1 MAKKRLGE
9 ILIDAGLVTSSII
22 DEALN
27 NKRENQKIGDYLV
40 EKGFV
45 REDLMYEKLSLQLQ
59 IPLFKLSEIDIK
71 QNALDS
77 IGKELLNKYTAFPV
91 ELSGSL
97 LTLAMEDPLDDA
109 AIKEIENSIQLDVVG
124 VFGLKS
130 ELLDYIGKYYDID
143 DSMIEFFGMN
153 DKGSSDR
160 NELQIADTFF
170 SHLKSNNKFTIVIS
184 ETRGR
189 LSIKIG
195 EISFISKKDIKY
207 LLDFLKK
214 IVGYEDN
221 LDEFNVLL
229 NQNDNKVNIRML
241 VKRSKSQVEYWI
253 DSILLNNEE
262 DKELLGLENYTK
274 SGIYVLLNNAF
285 KNTEILKIKLQSL
298 QTYEE
303 KRILVHSSDVTYEK
317 YGLNVLDIPYSE
329 INDYVNFGELFLLD
343 YGWEIENVVPLLRL
357 LREDKTVY
365 LHTPF
370 SSRQEF
376 INYLE
381 KLGVSEIINKFI
393 VDYIEIK

>member
-27 NKRENQKIGDYLV
+27 NKWENQKIGDYLV

-262 DKELLGLENYTK
+262 DKELLGLENYT
-274 SGIYVLLNNAF
+274 
-285 KNTEILKIKLQSL
+285 
-298 QTYEE
+298 
-303 KRILVHSSDVTYEK
+303 
-317 YGLNVLDIPYSE
+317 
-329 INDYVNFGELFLLD
+329 
-343 YGWEIENVVPLLRL
+343 
-357 LREDKTVY
+357 
-365 LHTPF
+365 
-370 SSRQEF
+370 
-376 INYLE
+376 
-381 KLGVSEIINKFI
+381 
-393 VDYIEIK
+393 